1 MSTFRLPTLKYENGE
16 NIDENPSQS
25 LENGHSKS
33 KEQECFLKT
42 RNDSEASFAEQE
54 TTDSCE
60 DEPML
65 EALDNLSDH
74 ELDELLGKAL
84 ALNKRLKQ
92 HLKDESLSGEVL
104 KEQEKRTLDMSRTR
118 NTVVLPPIVKK
129 DSAMSTRLRTNR

>member
-16 NIDENPSQS
+16 NSDESPSQN

-33 KEQECFLKT
+33 KEQEYFLKT
-42 RNDSEASFAEQE
+42 RNDSEVSFAEQE

-92 HLKDESLSGEVL
+92 HLKDESLSGGV
-104 KEQEKRTLDMSRTR
+104 KAQEKGTLDMSRTR
-118 NTVVLPPIVKK
+118 NTVVLPPIVKN

>member
-1 MSTFRLPTLKYENGE
+1 
-16 NIDENPSQS
+16 
-25 LENGHSKS
+25 
-33 KEQECFLKT
+33 
-42 RNDSEASFAEQE
+42 
-54 TTDSCE
+54 
-60 DEPML
+60 ML

-92 HLKDESLSGEVL
+92 HLKDESLSGEV